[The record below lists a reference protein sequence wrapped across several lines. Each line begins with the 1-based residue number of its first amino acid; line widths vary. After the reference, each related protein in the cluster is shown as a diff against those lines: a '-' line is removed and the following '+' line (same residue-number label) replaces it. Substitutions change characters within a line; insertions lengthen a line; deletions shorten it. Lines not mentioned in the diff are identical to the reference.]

1 MNSRIELIIGEIE
14 EYVDG
19 CKFQPLSNTKIL
31 VDKEHFEELIRDLRK
46 NIPDEVKRYQKVI
59 SQKEE
64 ILNDAR
70 EKADAMISDAQAQTD
85 HMIEEHEIMQQAY
98 AQANEIV
105 QQAMDQAQHILD
117 EASVDA
123 NNMRQSVVE
132 YTDDMLMELNNIVTH
147 SIDTAQAK
155 YTDLID
161 QLKNCQ
167 SVIDKNRSELN
178 PKEEADKNLPPEP
191 DVLI

>member
-14 EYVDG
+14 EYIDG
-19 CKFQPLSNTKIL
+19 CKFQPLSNSKIL
-31 VDKEHFEELIRDLRK
+31 VDKEHIDELLRELRMK
-46 NIPDEVKRYQKVI
+46 TPDEIKRYQKVI

-70 EKADAMISDAQAQTD
+70 EKADALIAEAQAHTD
-85 HMIEEHEIMQQAY
+85 QMIEEHEIMQQAY

-105 QQAMDQAQHILD
+105 QQAMDQAQQILD
-117 EASVDA
+117 DASREA
-123 NNMRQSVVE
+123 NEMRQSIME
-132 YTDDMLMELNNIVTH
+132 YSDDTLAELNNIVTH

-167 SVIDKNRSELN
+167 SVIDKNRSELK
-178 PKEEADKNLPPEP
+178 PKEETNKNLPPEP
-191 DVLI
+191 DVII